1 MQKMRRAG
9 RLAHEALDLA
19 ETLIEVGRTT
29 EEMDK
34 ELHTF
39 ICSLDIMDMEDYCLN
54 LLGLFFGI
62 GWNWIICAMVYN
74 GIMFH

>member
-1 MQKMRRAG
+1 MRTAG

-29 EEMDK
+29 EETDK

-39 ICSLDIMDMEDYCLN
+39 IC
-54 LLGLFFGI
+54 
-62 GWNWIICAMVYN
+62 AMVYN
-74 GIMFH
+74 GLMNVNDPLINGNVRIFVAWTWTT

>member
-1 MQKMRRAG
+1 MRRAG

-54 LLGLFFGI
+54 LLALFSELDGI
-62 GWNWIICAMVYN
+62 GSFVPWF
-74 GIMFH
+74 IMG